1 MTNRLSGAT
10 SPYLLQHADNPVDWW
25 EWGPEAFAEARRRD
39 VPILLSVGYAACHWC
54 HVMAHESFEDEGVAA
69 TLNAGF
75 VSIKVDR
82 EERPDVDAAYM
93 TATTAMTGRGGW
105 PMTCLL
111 TPDLE
116 PFFAGTYFPRAQFL
130 SLLAQAGQA
139 WTNRRDD
146 VLASGANVTQQLQ
159 AHTQPVRA
167 VAVEAAALDRAAR
180 ALLGQFDSARG
191 GFGGAP
197 KFPPSMVLAFLL
209 RHAARTGS
217 EQSSAMVAATCV
229 AMARGGLYDQLGG
242 GFARYSVDADWVVPH
257 FEKMLYDNGLL
268 VRVYAEWARQGGGEF
283 ARRVT
288 AETAD
293 FLLADL
299 RTPEGMFAAALDAD
313 TEGIEGLTYVWTPA
327 ELTAAL
333 GAADGAAAADVF
345 TVTAHGTFELG
356 TSTLQYRCDAAD
368 SDWYAGIRER
378 LRTIRAARPQ
388 PSRDDKVVAS
398 WNGLAIAALS
408 IAGRVLGRP
417 DYVAAAEVCA
427 EQLIARQVVDGRL
440 VRVSRGARLS
450 TAPGQA
456 DDYGNL
462 IEGLCQLYQADG
474 RTEWPSAATGLADTA
489 GDLFRRADGW
499 AEQPKDGEALYL
511 TPPAG
516 ADNAEPS
523 GLSALAMG
531 LLTLSALTERAD
543 LRAAAEAL
551 ITQNGALAV
560 DNPRFGGW
568 TLAAAEAVVAG
579 PLQVA
584 VVGSGPVAR
593 EMIDTVA
600 GSPSP
605 GLVLAYGAEAD
616 EAVPLLAGRVAVG
629 GEATAYV
636 CRQFVC
642 DAPVTA
648 VADLERGLRESGAAG
663 NGWDRT

>member
-1 MTNRLSGAT
+1 MTNRLSDAT

-69 TLNAGF
+69 VLNAGF

-116 PFFAGTYFPRAQFL
+116 PFFAGTYLPRAQFL
-130 SLLAQAGQA
+130 SLLAQVGEA
-139 WTNRRDD
+139 WTNRRHH
-146 VLASGANVTQQLQ
+146 VLASGASVAEQLR
-159 AHTQPVRA
+159 AHAQPNREVP
-167 VAVEAAALDRAAR
+167 VDAAALDRAASGLAR
-180 ALLGQFDSARG
+180 QFDSVRG

-197 KFPPSMVLAFLL
+197 KFPPAMVLAFLL

-217 EQSSAMVAATCV
+217 EQSSVMVAATCV
-229 AMARGGLYDQLGG
+229 AMARGGMYDQLGG

-268 VRVYAEWARQGGGEF
+268 LRVYAEWARQGGGEF
-283 ARRVT
+283 ARRVA

-293 FLLADL
+293 FLLTDL

-313 TEGIEGLTYVWTPA
+313 TDGVEGLTYAWTPA
-327 ELTAAL
+327 QLEEAL
-333 GAADGAAAADVF
+333 GDVDGAAAAEIF
-345 TVTAHGTFELG
+345 SVTASGTFEHG
-356 TSTLQYRCDAAD
+356 SSTLQYRTDATD
-368 SDWYAGIRER
+368 PEWFTDVRER
-378 LRTIRAARPQ
+378 LRAARATRPQ
-388 PSRDDKVVAS
+388 PAADDKVVVS

-417 DYVAAAEVCA
+417 DLVAAAGFCA
-427 EQLIARQVVDGRL
+427 RALLAAQVVDGRIL
-440 VRVSRGARLS
+440 RVSRGGRLS

-462 IEGLCQLYQADG
+462 IEGLCQLYQADC
-474 RTEWPSAATGLADTA
+474 RVEWLSAAAELADTA
-489 GDLFRRADGW
+489 GDLFRGADGW
-499 AEQPKDGEALYL
+499 KEQPKDGEALYL

-551 ITQNGALAV
+551 IAQNGALAV

-593 EMIDTVA
+593 EMIDVVA
-600 GSPSP
+600 GSPAP
-605 GLVLAYGAEAD
+605 GLVLAYGPDAD
-616 EAVPLLAGRVAVG
+616 DAVPLLAGRGAIG

-636 CRQFVC
+636 CRQLVC

-648 VADLERGLRESGAAG
+648 VADLERKLRESGAAG
-663 NGWDRT
+663 SSWDQT